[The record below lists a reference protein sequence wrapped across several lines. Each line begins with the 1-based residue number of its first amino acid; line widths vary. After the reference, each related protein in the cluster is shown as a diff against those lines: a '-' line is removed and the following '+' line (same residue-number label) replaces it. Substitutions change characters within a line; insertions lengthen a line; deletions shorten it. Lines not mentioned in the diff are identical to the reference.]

1 MNAQNTCNTYTLL
14 QFNAPTHLKEKL
26 NVLSDY
32 QRVPR
37 SAIINQVMNQ
47 YVREQFEIIEKD
59 GIFSDLV
66 VRVQEKVKRSMMRVK
81 NPEPNLVIEKKTP
94 TNHLSWE
101 KSYI

>member
-47 YVREQFEIIEKD
+47 YVRDQFELIERD
-59 GIFSDLV
+59 GIFTDLV
-66 VRVQEKVKRSMMRVK
+66 KRVQDKVKRVK

-94 TNHLSWE
+94 TNPLSWE